1 MYQTSIRNKKKNK
14 QLKNT
19 VQNNYELDQENEE
32 YAHVIKMLGNCRV
45 SLLTNTG
52 KESIGI
58 IRGTLRKFTNRI
70 IIEKGDIVVISKRG
84 YQDNKV
90 DIVHKYNR
98 EQIQTLISEKKFSN
112 TLLNSYIN
120 NKNTYIE
127 NKYDKDNDNIL
138 SIEFSDFINDDRND
152 DINDNNNEINNNK
165 IENNSDYSS
174 DDESDLFKNTNYL
187 SSV

>member
-19 VQNNYELDQENEE
+19 VQNNYELDEENEE
-32 YAHVIKMLGNCRV
+32 YAHIIKMLGNCRV

-98 EQIQTLISEKKFSN
+98 EQIQTLISEKKLSN

-120 NKNTYIE
+120 NKNSYIE
-127 NKYDKDNDNIL
+127 NIYDKDNNDNIL
-138 SIEFSDFINDDRND
+138 SIEFSDLKIND

-174 DDESDLFKNTNYL
+174 DDEFDLFKNTNYL

>member
-98 EQIQTLISEKKFSN
+98 EQIQTLISEKKISN

-120 NKNTYIE
+120 NRNSYIE

-138 SIEFSDFINDDRND
+138 SIEFSDFKINDDIITNY
-152 DINDNNNEINNNK
+152 NEINNNN

-174 DDESDLFKNTNYL
+174 DDDSDLFKNTNYQ

>member
-98 EQIQTLISEKKFSN
+98 EQIQTLISEKKISN

-120 NKNTYIE
+120 NRNSYIE

-138 SIEFSDFINDDRND
+138 SIEFSDFKINDDIITNY
-152 DINDNNNEINNNK
+152 NEINNNN

-174 DDESDLFKNTNYL
+174 DDDSDLFKNKNYQ

>member
-19 VQNNYELDQENEE
+19 VQNNYELDKENEE

-45 SLLTNTG
+45 SLITNTG

-98 EQIQTLISEKKFSN
+98 EQIQTLISEKKISN

-120 NKNTYIE
+120 NRNSYIE
-127 NKYDKDNDNIL
+127 NKYDNDNDNDNIL
-138 SIEFSDFINDDRND
+138 SIEFSDFKLND
-152 DINDNNNEINNNK
+152 DIISNYNEINNNN
-165 IENNSDYSS
+165 IANNSDYSS
-174 DDESDLFKNTNYL
+174 DDDSDLFKNTNYQ